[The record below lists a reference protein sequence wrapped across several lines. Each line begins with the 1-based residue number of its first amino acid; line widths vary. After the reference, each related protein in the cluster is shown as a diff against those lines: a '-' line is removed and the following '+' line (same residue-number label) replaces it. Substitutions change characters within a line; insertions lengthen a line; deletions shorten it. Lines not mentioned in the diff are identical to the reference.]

1 MTTNKGATLDV
12 ACDSP
17 VDTDSKDADILDVPV
32 EDAANDLPIL
42 KEPEYHLTWADKHA
56 TGMRALE
63 RPESLI
69 RAITGQV
76 KPSWTLDCTLAGL
89 GDREHGERFII
100 MDRILASVAMP
111 SILIMSYDPV
121 NIVFTR
127 SGTFHSLAHASTCTL
142 HMSLSEVGQM
152 DGESLEAGWVYE
164 RRTLAKL

>member
-42 KEPEYHLTWADKHA
+42 KEPL
-56 TGMRALE
+56 
-63 RPESLI
+63 
-69 RAITGQV
+69 
-76 KPSWTLDCTLAGL
+76 TLDCTLAGL